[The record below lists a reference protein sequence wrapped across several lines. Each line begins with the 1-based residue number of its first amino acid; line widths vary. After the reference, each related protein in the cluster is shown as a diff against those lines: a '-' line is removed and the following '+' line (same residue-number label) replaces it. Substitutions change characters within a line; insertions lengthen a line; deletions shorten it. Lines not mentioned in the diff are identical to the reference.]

1 MRRAEGAERGPP
13 GASRVSWAGAAARDG
28 RGTPPPA
35 RPTHA
40 RRAAR
45 RYYGLLGQR
54 FSLLHTKWQTLFEEC
69 FRKQYAL
76 IPRLETNKAR
86 LRARRPVPC
95 SCVRAAW
102 SLHLVELKLSSGW
115 EQMRPE
121 HFNAGAAC
129 VPPAQRFVG
138 SEGCT

>member
-28 RGTPPPA
+28 RVTPPPA

-76 IPRLETNKAR
+76 IHRLETNKAR
-86 LRARRPVPC
+86 LRGGGAC
-95 SCVRAAW
+95 GRAA
-102 SLHLVELKLSSGW
+102 LFRARVCE
-115 EQMRPE
+115 RP
-121 HFNAGAAC
+121 G
-129 VPPAQRFVG
+129 R
-138 SEGCT
+138 CTL